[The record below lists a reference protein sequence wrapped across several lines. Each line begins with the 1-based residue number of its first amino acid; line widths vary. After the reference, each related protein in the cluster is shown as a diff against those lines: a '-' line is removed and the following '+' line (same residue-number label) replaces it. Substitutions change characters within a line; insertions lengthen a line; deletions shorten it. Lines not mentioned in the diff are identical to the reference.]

1 MPVEGVVA
9 GTPTRA
15 PALAP
20 VLAAAV
26 ALAVALGVAVPAG
39 TAPAAAGSPAH
50 GAYHRRVSPPG
61 PYRTG
66 GPPAPVA
73 RAAEEA
79 GAAASARFRQTV
91 GTAASSFVADV
102 DALQQALATGDVTT
116 ARNDELAAQARYDAV
131 RYLVDPGSPTSSPL
145 DETPAEVAS
154 GAPLTGLH
162 LVERDLW
169 VPGDSPTATAVAP
182 LAAAAPLLEDS
193 LSRIQLGPGTIDLV
207 AVRELGWVTSVA
219 VPGLEERYSHLD
231 SVDVAATAGAA
242 DAAFDDVVPVGR
254 LVAAG
259 RTATAAARLGTL
271 MGAVQALGT
280 PGTVPDTGIPEGR
293 WRSVAED
300 ADAAGDAL
308 AALAPALA
316 GYGPRQVYGY
326 NA

>member
-9 GTPTRA
+9 GTPARA

-26 ALAVALGVAVPAG
+26 ALVVALGVAVPA
-39 TAPAAAGSPAH
+39 APAAAGSSAH
-50 GAYHRRVSPPG
+50 RAYHRRASSPG

-66 GPPAPVA
+66 GPPSPVA

-79 GAAASARFRQTV
+79 GAASSARFRQTV
-91 GTAASSFVADV
+91 GTAASSFVDDV
-102 DALQQALATGDVTT
+102 DALQQAVAAGDVTA
-116 ARNDELAAQARYDAV
+116 ARTDELAAQARYDAV

-169 VPGDSPTATAVAP
+169 VPGDNPTAAAVAP

-219 VPGLEERYSHLD
+219 VPGREERYSHLD
-231 SVDVAATAGAA
+231 SVDAAATAGAA

-259 RTATAAARLGTL
+259 RTATAAARLATL